1 MADKVHGYAK
11 DKTKLIDDLISELEG
26 RVTKAQE
33 KVYRAMIDEFIDKL
47 DVKDGKI
54 LNTRKNIRLL
64 TTVDAV
70 FNNFQVKEGLVMLNS
85 VIEGVNSIINFNN
98 GYFSNTTDGDFK
110 LADIEPEVRAKMNE
124 WLGIEKGAVKKNG
137 YLDKIISDSS
147 VRNEV
152 KNLAVKNIVTQSG
165 FFETKKQLSELI
177 QGTPKDK
184 QGVLQKYYRNF
195 VYDTYSISDRIV
207 GLEYANKMGYEFAIY
222 EGGLIE
228 TSRLFCRERNGKVFH
243 KSEIEKFDPTVAKP
257 PNYNPFIDLGG
268 YGCRHHLNW
277 ISNKL
282 AKFLG
287 KNIEMFISLQNK
299 KAA

>member
-1 MADKVHGYAK
+1 MAEKVHGYAK
-11 DKTKLIDDLISELEG
+11 DRTKLIDDLISELEV

-33 KVYRAMIDEFIDKL
+33 RVYRQMLEQFIDKL

-54 LNTRKNIRLL
+54 QNTRKNIRLL
-64 TTVDAV
+64 NSVDAV
-70 FNNFQVKEGLVMLNS
+70 FNNFQVSEGITILNT
-85 VIEGVNSIINFNN
+85 VIDGVNSIINFNN
-98 GYFSNTTDGDFK
+98 SYFSNVGGGEFQLK
-110 LADIEPEVRAKMNE
+110 KIEPELRAKMNE
-124 WLGIEKGAVKKNG
+124 WLGIDKGSVKKNG
-137 YLDKIISDSS
+137 YLDKIISDTSIRNS
-147 VRNEV
+147 V
-152 KNLAVKNIVTQSG
+152 KDLAVKNIITQNG

-177 QGTPKDK
+177 NGVDKTK
-184 QGVLQKYYRNF
+184 QGKLQQYYRNF

-207 GLEYANKMGYEFAIY
+207 GLEYANSMGYEFAIY

-243 KSEIEKFDPTVAKP
+243 KSEIAEFDPPTAKP
-257 PNYNPFIDLGG
+257 PNYNPFVDLGG

-287 KNIEMFISLQNK
+287 KNIEMFISL
-299 KAA
+299 